1 MKSSNIISFKF
12 FGLDNLF
19 SSAYVIVIAYFIDPS
34 LVMDMEQYVNSVTHS
49 LVDLAGKN
57 NATTKIRQK
66 ELHLLQDML
75 KEITAKEGRQI
86 ETNTLLTV
94 EMSNSLSN
102 FIPYNSVD
110 EWVGTMEDI
119 SLSHTQILSLAQQL
133 DVLDGTDLEMNYAS
147 GGNDFWI

>member
-34 LVMDMEQYVNSVTHS
+34 LVMDMQQYVNNVTHI

-57 NATTKIRQK
+57 NATAKIRQK
-66 ELHLLQDML
+66 ELHILQEML
-75 KEITAKEGRQI
+75 KEITAREGRQI
-86 ETNTLLTV
+86 ESNNLLTA
-94 EMSNSLSN
+94 EMSSSLSN
-102 FIPYNSVD
+102 FTPYNSVD

-133 DVLDGTDLEMNYAS
+133 DGLDGTDLDMNLGS

>member
-1 MKSSNIISFKF
+1 
-12 FGLDNLF
+12 
-19 SSAYVIVIAYFIDPS
+19 
-34 LVMDMEQYVNSVTHS
+34 
-49 LVDLAGKN
+49 
-57 NATTKIRQK
+57 
-66 ELHLLQDML
+66 ML

-133 DVLDGTDLEMNYAS
+133 DVLDGI
-147 GGNDFWI
+147 WK